1 MKSFKEFMVEAHKK
15 EKATV
20 FFAHYKS
27 KDPKHNIEHKKDEPV
42 EFFAHYR
49 QTDSKHNIEHDKKLK
64 ENFDHYLGK
73 LYKSPGIIQSKDK
86 PIKSSDSAKSMEH
99 HKKIK
104 FTRTYESG
112 PAVPISERE
121 AVKSYTYGS
130 KELNDALHSGKKI
143 KDRHMNDKI
152 DQLDKVTNHP
162 ENKLTDKAVTYSG
175 VSPKFGKKLSA
186 VKPGETVKSRA
197 YISSTIKPD
206 IAHNFAAMHV
216 TKEPNHIIQFHL
228 PKGYSKGRYIDH
240 ASVNRGEGEFLLA
253 RNQNFRKI
261 RTQHING
268 GSGLLHRGKNNKF
281 IIHHVEPID
290 ESTG

>member
-27 KDPKHNIEHKKDEPV
+27 KDPKHNIEAHKKPV
-42 EFFAHYR
+42 EFFAHYKLN
-49 QTDSKHNIEHDKKLK
+49 DPKHNIEDKKLK

-73 LYKSPGIIQSKDK
+73 LYKDPSIIQSKDK

-112 PAVPISERE
+112 PAVPISERD
-121 AVKSYTYGS
+121 AVQSYTHES

-143 KDRHMNDKI
+143 KDRYMNDKI

-162 ENKLTDKAVTYSG
+162 ENKLTGRAVTYSG

-186 VKPGETVKSRA
+186 VKPGKTVKSRA

-206 IAHNFAAMHV
+206 VAHDFAAQHDE
-216 TKEPNHIIQFHL
+216 KAPQHHIIQFHL
-228 PKGYSKGRYIDH
+228 PKGYSKGRYINH

-261 RTQHING
+261 RTQHIDG
-268 GSGLLHRGKNNKF
+268 GEGKPKF
-281 IIHHVEPID
+281 IVHHVEPID
-290 ESTG
+290 ESSG